1 LLSLLFSLRFRIRL
15 NFRGRGRGM
24 GKIIYICIQMAEI
37 NLKTLTTGGGASLI
51 DVNFNGTLEGQA
63 DATIPL
69 NVNLT
74 DGVSDVT
81 PTSVALTGNDLDIV
95 IPAPVV
101 PSGVLFQFPSSIQ
114 RTSYRTGDSGWLTQ
128 NNWFDYTPPTTPKTY
143 AELDYTS
150 ANFNFLLKNNLV
162 VNSVSSKTRFVDV
175 DGGQTFSA
183 TANKNLL
190 LIDKLT
196 GIGIYRQQITS
207 KAWNTHIDDALAL
220 SVTINSV
227 VYNDWYMIPMS
238 VFIKVFGAIYKQQN
252 IIDTATS
259 VNIFPTSFT
268 GSQIDYSFSETSN
281 STILSYGMS
290 VNILGTLSTRFDSG
304 FTKTDPSQA
313 SLYITK
319 QTMSLITAP

>member
-1 LLSLLFSLRFRIRL
+1 
-15 NFRGRGRGM
+15 
-24 GKIIYICIQMAEI
+24 MAEI
-37 NLKTLTTGGGASLI
+37 NLIKLSQSGGGPSLV

-63 DATIPL
+63 DTTIPVE
-69 NVNLT
+69 VNLT
-74 DGVSDVT
+74 DGVNPVV
-81 PTSVALTGNDLDIV
+81 PTSVVLTGNDLDIV

-128 NNWFDYTPPTTPKTY
+128 NNWFDYTPPTTPKSI

-150 ANFNFLLKNNLV
+150 ANFNFVLKNNLIV
-162 VNSVSSKTRFVDV
+162 DGVSSKVRFVDV

-183 TANKNLL
+183 TGNKNLL

-196 GIGIYRQQITS
+196 GIGIYRQQITA
-207 KAWNTHIDDALAL
+207 KAWNTHIDDAVAL
-220 SVTINSV
+220 SVTIDSV

-238 VFIKVFGAIYKQQN
+238 VFFKVFGAIYKQQN

-259 VNIFPTSFT
+259 VNILPTNFT

-281 STILSYGMS
+281 NILLSYGMS
-290 VNILGTLSTRFDSG
+290 ANVLGTLSTRFDSG
-304 FTKTDPSQA
+304 FTKTDPSQS